1 MNKKGLSVA
10 VVGHANAGKTSL
22 MRTLLRD
29 PEFGE
34 VADQAGTTRHIEGG
48 ALLIDDTNSL
58 ALFDTPGLE
67 DSMRLH
73 HILSGYFTD
82 QSVDGIERLHHFLAR
97 QSEYPELEQE
107 AKVLR
112 TLLSNDLIFYVVDL
126 REPILGK
133 YRDELQILSYAAK
146 PVIPVLN
153 FTEAGATNLEQWKKQ
168 LARLNFHA
176 FVSFDNV
183 HFKFSDEIKI
193 YQKMQTLLTD
203 KEALL
208 QAFIN
213 QRRIQWSERFNAA
226 SVIVANLFIDS
237 ACVRYKAVNT
247 EQEIEQA
254 TIKLKQAV
262 RNAESKCARRLLKL
276 YQFRKGDVEKSEL
289 PVEQDGWQLDL
300 FSADNLQEFG
310 IKLAGNIAKGA
321 GVGVAIDLG
330 AAGMTFGFGTV
341 AGGVAGVLWGVKQ
354 RYYDE
359 IQAKIK
365 GCRYICLNETTLQ
378 VLWLRQIKLLTLLQR
393 RGHASVDKIDYQVSQ
408 DKQKNELPKNWSKW
422 LRKSRNHPDWS
433 SLNENDADLEER
445 KRLLFIQEVSA
456 EMVNQLGDV

>member
-1 MNKKGLSVA
+1 MSKKGLSVA

-34 VADQAGTTRHIEGG
+34 VADQAGTTRHVEGG
-48 ALLIDDTNSL
+48 ALLMDDSNSL

-73 HILSGYFTD
+73 HILNGYFTK
-82 QSVDGIERLHHFLAR
+82 QSVDGVERLQHFLAH

-153 FTEAGATNLEQWKKQ
+153 FTQAGAANLEQWKTQ

-183 HFKFSDEIKI
+183 HFKFIDEIKI
-193 YQKMQTLLTD
+193 YQKMQTLLAD
-203 KEALL
+203 KEELL

-226 SVIVANLFIDS
+226 SVIVANLFVES

-247 EQEIEQA
+247 EQQIEQA
-254 TIKLKQAV
+254 TLKLKQAV
-262 RNAESKCARRLLKL
+262 RNAESKCVRRLLRL
-276 YQFRKGDVEKSEL
+276 YQFRKEDVEKSEL

-310 IKLAGNIAKGA
+310 IKLTGNIAKGA
-321 GVGVAIDLG
+321 GVGVAVDLVT
-330 AAGMTFGFGTV
+330 AGMTLGV
-341 AGGVAGVLWGVKQ
+341 AAVTGGVAGALWGVKQ

-365 GCRYICLNETTLQ
+365 GCRYICLNDTTLQ
-378 VLWLRQIKLLTLLQR
+378 VLWLRQIKLLALLQQ

-433 SLNENDADLEER
+433 SLNENGADIEDS
-445 KRLLFIQEVSA
+445 KRLLFIEQVSA
-456 EMVNQLGDV
+456 EMVNQLGDL

>member
-1 MNKKGLSVA
+1 MSKKGLSVA

-29 PEFGE
+29 PEFGD
-34 VADQAGTTRHIEGG
+34 VADQAGTTRHVEGG
-48 ALLIDDTNSL
+48 ALLIDDSHRL
-58 ALFDTPGLE
+58 SLFDTPGLE

-73 HILSGYFTD
+73 HILSAYFTA
-82 QSVDGIERLHHFLAR
+82 QSVDGVERIQHFLAR

-112 TLLSNDLIFYVVDL
+112 SLLTNDLIFYVVDL

-146 PVIPVLN
+146 PVIPILN
-153 FTEAGATNLEQWKKQ
+153 FTQEGAANLEQWKTQ

-176 FVSFDNV
+176 YVSFDNV
-183 HFKFSDEIKI
+183 NFKFSDELKI
-193 YQKMQTLLTD
+193 YQKMQTLLAD
-203 KEALL
+203 KEDLL
-208 QAFIN
+208 QEFIN

-226 SVIVANLFIDS
+226 SLIVAELFVES
-237 ACVRYKAVNT
+237 ASVRYKAVNT
-247 EQEIEQA
+247 EHEIAQ
-254 TIKLKQAV
+254 TTDKLKQAV
-262 RNAESKCARRLLKL
+262 RSAENKCVRRLLKL
-276 YQFRKGDVEKSEL
+276 YQFRKGDLAKSEL
-289 PVEQDGWQLDL
+289 PVEKDGWQLDL

-310 IKLAGNIAKGA
+310 IKLTGNIAKGA
-321 GVGVAIDLG
+321 GVGVAIDL
-330 AAGMTFGFGTV
+330 ATAGMTLGAAAVT
-341 AGGVAGVLWGVKQ
+341 GGVAGALWGVKQ

-378 VLWLRQIKLLTLLQR
+378 VLWLRQIKLLTLLQQ
-393 RGHASVDKIDYQVSQ
+393 RGHASFDKIDYQVSRQ
-408 DKQKNELPKNWSKW
+408 KQKNELPKNWSKW

-433 SLNENDADLEER
+433 SLNGNGADLDDS
-445 KRLLFIQEVSA
+445 KRLLFIGEVSA
-456 EMVNQLGDV
+456 EIVNQLNDL

>member
-1 MNKKGLSVA
+1 MSKKGLSVA

-34 VADQAGTTRHIEGG
+34 VADQAGTTRHVEGG
-48 ALLIDDTNSL
+48 ALLMDDSNSL

-73 HILSGYFTD
+73 HILSGYFSG
-82 QSVDGIERLHHFLAR
+82 QSVDGVERLQHFIAR

-153 FTEAGATNLEQWKKQ
+153 FTQAGSANLEQWKSQ

-176 FVSFDNV
+176 FVCFDNV
-183 HFKFSDEIKI
+183 HFKFIDEIKI
-193 YQKMQTLLTD
+193 YQKMQTLLAD
-203 KEALL
+203 KEELL
-208 QAFIN
+208 QEFIN

-226 SVIVANLFIDS
+226 SAIVANLFVES

-254 TIKLKQAV
+254 TIKLKQVV
-262 RNAESKCARRLLKL
+262 RNAESRCARRLLKL
-276 YQFRKGDVEKSEL
+276 YQFRKEDVEKSEL

-310 IKLAGNIAKGA
+310 IKLTGNIAKGA
-321 GVGVAIDLG
+321 GVGVAIDLVT
-330 AAGMTFGFGTV
+330 AGMTLGFAAFT
-341 AGGVAGVLWGVKQ
+341 GGVAGALWGVKQ

-365 GCRYICLNETTLQ
+365 GCRYICLNDTTLQ

-393 RGHASVDKIDYQVSQ
+393 RGHASIDKINYQVT
-408 DKQKNELPKNWSKW
+408 DNKQNNELPKNWSKW
-422 LRKSRNHPDWS
+422 LRKSRNHPYWS
-433 SLNENDADLEER
+433 SLSGNGGDVDDS
-445 KRLLFIQEVSA
+445 KRLLFIQELST
-456 EMVNQLGDV
+456 EIINDLNDL

>member
-1 MNKKGLSVA
+1 MNNKGLSVA

-34 VADQAGTTRHIEGG
+34 VADQAGTTRHVEGG
-48 ALLIDDTNSL
+48 ALLIDDSNSL

-73 HILSGYFTD
+73 HILSGYFSG
-82 QSVDGIERLHHFLAR
+82 QSVDGVERIQHFIAH

-112 TLLSNDLIFYVVDL
+112 SLLTNDLIFYVVDL

-153 FTEAGATNLEQWKKQ
+153 FTQAGAANLEQWKTQ

-176 FVSFDNV
+176 YVSFDNV

-193 YQKMQTLLTD
+193 YQKMQTLLAD
-203 KEALL
+203 KEQLL
-208 QAFIN
+208 QEFID
-213 QRRIQWSERFNAA
+213 QRHIQWSERFNAA
-226 SVIVANLFIDS
+226 SVIAASLFVES
-237 ACVRYKAVNT
+237 ACVRYKSVNT
-247 EQEIEQA
+247 EQQIER
-254 TIKLKQAV
+254 TTDKLKQAV
-262 RNAESKCARRLLKL
+262 RGAENKCVQRLLKL

-310 IKLAGNIAKGA
+310 IKLTGNIAKGA
-321 GVGVAIDLG
+321 GLGVAIDL
-330 AAGMTFGFGTV
+330 ATAGMTLGAAAVT
-341 AGGVAGVLWGVKQ
+341 GGVAGALWGVKQ

-365 GCRYICLNETTLQ
+365 GKRYICLNDTTLQ
-378 VLWLRQIKLLTLLQR
+378 VLWLRQLKLLALLQK
-393 RGHASVDKIDYQVSQ
+393 RGHASIDKIDYQVSQ
-408 DKQKNELPKNWSKW
+408 PDNKLPKNWSKW
-422 LRKSRNHPDWS
+422 LRKSRSHPNWS
-433 SLNENDADLEER
+433 SLNENAVDLEDS
-445 KRLLFIQEVSA
+445 KRLLFIEQVSA
-456 EMVNQLGDV
+456 EMLNELTDL

>member
-1 MNKKGLSVA
+1 MNNKGLSVA

-34 VADQAGTTRHIEGG
+34 VADQAGTTRHVEGG
-48 ALLIDDTNSL
+48 ALLIDDSNSL

-73 HILSGYFTD
+73 HILSGYFSG
-82 QSVDGIERLHHFLAR
+82 QSVDGVDRIEHFLAR

-112 TLLSNDLIFYVVDL
+112 SLLTNDLIFYVVDL

-133 YRDELQILSYAAK
+133 YRDELQTLSYAAK

-153 FTEAGATNLEQWKKQ
+153 FTQAGAENLEQWKTQ

-176 FVSFDNV
+176 YVSFDNV
-183 HFKFSDEIKI
+183 NFKFSDEIKI
-193 YQKMQTLLTD
+193 YQKMQTLLAD
-203 KEALL
+203 KEKLL
-208 QAFIN
+208 QEFID

-226 SVIVANLFIDS
+226 CSIVAHLFVES

-247 EQEIEQA
+247 EQQIEQ
-254 TIKLKQAV
+254 TTDKLKQAV
-262 RNAESKCARRLLKL
+262 RGAESKSVRLLLKL

-310 IKLAGNIAKGA
+310 IKLTGNIAKGA
-321 GVGVAIDLG
+321 GLGVAIDL
-330 AAGMTFGFGTV
+330 ATAGMTLGAAAVT
-341 AGGVAGVLWGVKQ
+341 GGVAGALWGVKQ

-365 GCRYICLNETTLQ
+365 GKRYICLNDTTLQ
-378 VLWLRQIKLLTLLQR
+378 VLWLRQIKLLALLQQ
-393 RGHASVDKIDYQVSQ
+393 RGHASIDKMDYQVNHPAN
-408 DKQKNELPKNWSKW
+408 KLPKNWSKW
-422 LRKSRNHPDWS
+422 LRKSRNHPNWS
-433 SLNENDADLEER
+433 SLNENAVDLDDS
-445 KRLLFIQEVSA
+445 KRLLFIEQVSA
-456 EMVNQLGDV
+456 EMLNELSDL